1 MILLQSVPY
10 KLTLKLRFT
19 MSTPPQKHLNYIL
32 TILVTAI
39 AFCTIVYQ
47 YTSPEHLYWDENYH
61 IASAQKYLNRIFF
74 MEPHPPLGKLL
85 IAAGEALL
93 DTNPDDTSF
102 IATDHGKALPKD
114 FSFAGYRLF
123 PVLFA
128 ALSVPLLFLFL
139 LGLSRHSLFSFVFA
153 LALAL
158 DNAFVV
164 HGRAAMLDGIQIFFI
179 LGTLAG
185 TIFMYRRIQGGSPL
199 RSLPI
204 LTGIALGGALATKA
218 TSLIVL
224 PFFTIL
230 LVVLWPHLTALAVIT
245 AKIAGSALVV
255 YLLSWKVHIEL
266 GRNIEPALPDRGF
279 YQASEAT
286 KQILSSGDASTLHAL
301 WPLLRDHLKF
311 FSHYEKG
318 VPKLNLCNQN
328 ENGSSPLLWPI
339 GGRTIN
345 YRWDR
350 KDGATRYTYLVANP
364 VAWALGLI
372 SLISAA
378 ALVIASLLGRS
389 EMSREWR
396 LLAGTLLLLWSG
408 YMGAMVSLDRVMYL
422 YHYLIPLTFTFAL
435 GAITFPQVRLPASRL
450 IPPPPITCALMAGA
464 LLLGFRYYAPLTYG
478 YPLTNAELSSRAL
491 LDVWDLRC
499 PDCELTNHIAR
510 PICNPKEKRFPQ
522 VKIGSLFATESYQ
535 EWGEPVQGLS
545 VEKQQVFVGG
555 EKYDSVIGT
564 HATSTLRF
572 PINKRFSSLRG
583 KAALPDYLKTKS
595 GKPASVVF
603 EIWLDGV
610 QIWGSRRLT
619 PTDQLQEFDLPVVG
633 GSLLELRTFDGG
645 DGNNN
650 DHAVWL
656 DIHLG

>member
-1 MILLQSVPY
+1 MNLALQ
-10 KLTLKLRFT
+10 KK
-19 MSTPPQKHLNYIL
+19 LNYIL
-32 TILVTAI
+32 TALVTIA
-39 AFCTIVYQ
+39 AFCTVVYQ

-85 IAAGEALL
+85 IAAGEALV
-93 DTNPDDTSF
+93 DANPNDTSF
-102 IATDHGKALPKD
+102 TATDHGKTLPKD

-123 PVLFA
+123 PVLLT
-128 ALSVPLLFLFL
+128 ALSIPLFFIFL
-139 LGLSRHSLFSFVFA
+139 LGVSGRALPAFVFA

-179 LGTLAG
+179 IGALTG
-185 TIFMYRRIQGGSPL
+185 TIFMYRRLQSATPL
-199 RSLPI
+199 KSLPY
-204 LTGIALGGALATKA
+204 LTGIALGGALSVKA
-218 TSLIVL
+218 TSLIAL
-224 PFFTIL
+224 PFFALL
-230 LVVLWPHLTALAVIT
+230 LVPLWPHLARALSLALKV
-245 AKIAGSALVV
+245 AGSALVA

-266 GRNIEPALPDRGF
+266 GRSVEPALPDRGF
-279 YQASEAT
+279 YQASEET
-286 KQILSSGDASTLHAL
+286 KQIISGGDVSDATAF

-350 KDGATRYTYLVANP
+350 KDGATRYTYLVVNP
-364 VAWALGLI
+364 VVWALGLI

-378 ALVIASLLGRS
+378 ALFIASLLGRC
-389 EMSREWR
+389 EMRPEWK
-396 LLAGTLLLLWSG
+396 LLAGTLLLLWIG
-408 YMGAMVSLDRVMYL
+408 YMGAMVSLNRVMYL
-422 YHYLIPLTFTFAL
+422 YHYFIPLTFTLAL
-435 GAITFPQVRLPASRL
+435 GALTLPEVRLPSFRWR
-450 IPPPPITCALMAGA
+450 PPPSVFYALTA
-464 LLLGFRYYAPLTYG
+464 LVILLGFRYYAPLTYG
-478 YPLTNAELSSRAL
+478 YPLTNAELASRAL

-499 PDCELTNHIAR
+499 PDCELTNHLAR
-510 PICNPKEKRFPQ
+510 PVCNPKEKRFPQ
-522 VKIGSLFATESYQ
+522 VRIDSLFATESYQ
-535 EWGEPVQGLS
+535 EWGEPMQGLS
-545 VEKQQVFVGG
+545 VEKQQVVVDGK
-555 EKYDSVIGT
+555 KYDSVIGT

-572 PINKRFSSLRG
+572 AINKRFTSLRG

-603 EIWLDGV
+603 EIWVDGV
-610 QIWGSRRLT
+610 QIWASRRLT
-619 PTDQLQEFDLPVVG
+619 PNDQVQDFELPVVG
-633 GSLLELRTFDGG
+633 GSLLELRTLDGG

-656 DIHLG
+656 DTHLG

>member
-1 MILLQSVPY
+1 
-10 KLTLKLRFT
+10 
-19 MSTPPQKHLNYIL
+19 MSTIPRTYRNYIFAA
-32 TILVTAI
+32 LVTVT
-39 AFCTIVYQ
+39 AFCTVVYQ

-93 DTNPDDTSF
+93 DANPDDTSF
-102 IATDHGKALPKD
+102 TTTDHGKTLPKD

-123 PVLFA
+123 PVLLT
-128 ALSVPLLFLFL
+128 ALSAPIFFLLL
-139 LGLSRHSLFSFVFA
+139 LGLSGRLLVACVFS
-153 LALAL
+153 LALVL

-179 LGTLAG
+179 LSTLAG
-185 TIFMYRRIQGGSPL
+185 TTWIYRRLQQNAPQN
-199 RSLPI
+199 SLPY
-204 LTGIALGGALATKA
+204 LAGIALGAAVATKA

-224 PFFTIL
+224 PFFSIL
-230 LVVLWPHLTALAVIT
+230 IAPLWPRMTKLLTLAAQILC
-245 AKIAGSALVV
+245 SALVV

-266 GRNIEPALPDRGF
+266 GTRVEPSLPDRGL
-279 YQASEAT
+279 YQASEET
-286 KQILSSGDASTLHAL
+286 TQIIRNGETGTVRAF

-318 VPKLNLCNQN
+318 VPKLNMCNQN
-328 ENGSSPLLWPI
+328 ENGSSPLLWPV

-364 VAWALGLI
+364 VVWGLGLI
-372 SLISAA
+372 GLISAA
-378 ALVIASLLGRS
+378 ALFISSLLGRCD
-389 EMSREWR
+389 MSREWK
-396 LLAGTLLLLWSG
+396 LLAGTLLVMWCG

-422 YHYLIPLTFTFAL
+422 YHYLIPLTFTLAL
-435 GAITFPQVRLPASRL
+435 GALALPQARLTTLRYL
-450 IPPPPITCALMAGA
+450 PPPYVSYALIGIAM
-464 LLLGFRYYAPLTYG
+464 LLGFRYYAPLTYG
-478 YPLTNAELSSRAL
+478 YPLTNAELASRAL
-491 LDVWDLRC
+491 LDAWDLRC
-499 PDCELTNHIAR
+499 PDCELTNHLAR
-510 PICNPKEKRFPQ
+510 PVCNPKEKRFPQ
-522 VKIGSLFATESYQ
+522 VRIDSLFATDSYQ

-545 VEKQQVFVGG
+545 VEKQQIVVNGK
-555 EKYDSVIGT
+555 KYDSVIGT
-564 HATSTLRF
+564 HASSTLRF
-572 PINKRFSSLRG
+572 PINKRFTSLSG

-603 EIWLDGV
+603 EIWLDGA
-610 QIWGSRRLT
+610 QIWESRRLT
-619 PTDQLQEFDLPVVG
+619 PTDQEQEFDLPVIG

-656 DIHLG
+656 DTHLG